1 MPPVFQVSLS
11 SGTPRRLYAV
21 LTFCV
26 VCVLVVVVLTWM
38 TGSRMTTHHA
48 RFIHTGMRIQLEVT
62 QSHMWLEELL
72 AGDPDV
78 DKESVIEH
86 LEHAEAMTTAMLEG
100 GMGAG
105 ESIRGLEK
113 GTLRQTVRELA
124 DSLQEYRDQATQ
136 RLEAGAALNTRE
148 GAASDQRFDALYKVI
163 LEHAQTMEE
172 ELHRSIRRDLTQ
184 FYWMLVGIVVLLV
197 ALAAL
202 MWINV
207 RKYVR
212 QRNQAQMELAD
223 SEETHRT
230 TLMSIGDGV
239 ISTDTQGRV
248 RKLNAVAETLTGWSL
263 AEARGRLLEE
273 IFHITNAFTGAP
285 VEAPVHMV
293 LREGRVVGLANH
305 TVLLARDGT
314 RRQIADSASPIY
326 TSSGSIRGVVL
337 VFRDVTEQYAQQRRL
352 EESEAALRALFENAP
367 LGIFRTT
374 STGQVLQVNPKM
386 AQMVGCASPQ
396 EALNHYEDL
405 TIELYADP
413 ERRQEF
419 IQQLQQE
426 GEVLQFEYEGVRRN
440 GIRRW
445 FMMNARISEYRSDGS
460 FVIDGFTSDVTERV
474 QAQARVEHLN
484 LVLRAIREVNQLIT
498 RETEAGE
505 LIRKVSKL
513 MVASRGFTSAL
524 VVLVDAAGRPHTW
537 HQAGQESEEFNAPV
551 QEYLQEGNLP
561 PCCGLAQQHDGVLLV
576 PKREGAC
583 RGCPQELR
591 CQSLDALCV
600 ALGYQERFFGYM
612 AVALPTGR
620 GGDSEEQAL
629 FQEAANDV
637 AFALYS
643 LEQGEQARQAEAD
656 RERMEYQLQQ
666 AQKMEAV
673 GRLAGGVAHDFNN
686 MLNVILGYTTS
697 SLERVA
703 VEEPVYEALNQI
715 HLAAERSADLT
726 RQLLAFSRRQMYQPE
741 VLNLNSLLEKQSK
754 MLSRLIGEDVQLQ
767 FVPGEDLWNIRM
779 DPSQVD
785 QILVN
790 LVINARDAMPEGG
803 VISIETANVV
813 LDEAYSSRLLS
824 VEAGEYVLLAV
835 SDTGKGISA
844 EMQEQIFEPFFTTKE
859 KGEGTGLGLSTVYG
873 IVQQNT
879 GFIHMYSEPGSGT
892 TFKIYLPRV
901 GDSAEMEKTPVA
913 ETPLTGQETILVV
926 EDEQQLLEL
935 IQTVLEEYGYTVL
948 AAGTPEQALQFA
960 QNIEEPI
967 QLMLTDVVMPGMNG
981 KALKR
986 EVESHHPSIRVVYMS
1001 GYTDNIIVKRGMVDP
1016 GLAFIQKPFS
1026 MEGLARKI
1034 RQVLDAE
1041 SS

>member
-1 MPPVFQVSLS
+1 MPSASQVPVL

-21 LTFCV
+21 LAFCV

-38 TGSRMTTHHA
+38 TGRRMTTHHA
-48 RFIHTGMRIQLEVT
+48 RLVHTVMRIQLEVS
-62 QSHMWLEELL
+62 QSHMWLEEFL

-78 DKESVIEH
+78 DTESVTEH
-86 LEHAEAMTTAMLEG
+86 LKHAEAMTKAMLTG

-105 ESIRGLEK
+105 ETLQGLHK
-113 GTLRQTVRELA
+113 GPLRQSVSELA
-124 DSLQEYRDQATQ
+124 SSLQEYRHQALQ
-136 RLEAGAALNTRE
+136 RLESGAALNTPA
-148 GAASDQRFDALYKVI
+148 GATSDQRFDALYKAI
-163 LEHAQTMEE
+163 LERGQIMEKG
-172 ELHRSIRRDLTQ
+172 LHRSIRQDLAQ
-184 FYWMLVGIVVLLV
+184 FYWMLVGVLLLLV

-202 MWINV
+202 IWISV

-212 QRNQAQMELAD
+212 QRNHALAELAE
-223 SEETHRT
+223 SEEIHRT

-248 RKLNAVAETLTGWSL
+248 RKMNTVAERLTGWGL
-263 AEARGRLLEE
+263 AEVQGQWLEDV
-273 IFHITNAFTGAP
+273 FRITNAFTGAS
-285 VEAPVHMV
+285 VKAPVHTV

-326 TSSGSIRGVVL
+326 TSDGALRGVVM
-337 VFRDVTEQYAQQRRL
+337 VFRDVTEHYAQQRRL

-374 STGQVLQVNPKM
+374 SSGQALQVNPKM
-386 AQMVGCASPQ
+386 AQMVGCTTPQ
-396 EALNHYEDL
+396 EAISDYDNLSM
-405 TIELYADP
+405 ELYADP
-413 ERRQEF
+413 GRRREF
-419 IQQLQQE
+419 IEQLQQK
-426 GEVLQFEYEGVRRN
+426 GEVQQFEYEGVRRN

-445 FMMNARISEYRSDGS
+445 FMMNARISEYRGDGS
-460 FVIDGFTSDVTERV
+460 FIIDGFTSDVTERV
-474 QAQARVEHLN
+474 EAQARVEHLN

-505 LIRKVSKL
+505 LIRKVSQL
-513 MVASRGFTSAL
+513 LVASRGFNSAL
-524 VVLVDAAGRPHTW
+524 VVLVDAAGRPDIW
-537 HQAGQESEEFNAPV
+537 HQAGQESEKSNGPV
-551 QEYLQEGNLP
+551 QEHLQEGKLP
-561 PCCGLAQQHDGVLLV
+561 PCCGLAQQHDGVLQV
-576 PKREGAC
+576 PKRKGAC

-591 CQSLDALCV
+591 CQSLEALCV
-600 ALGYQERFFGYM
+600 ALGYQDWFFGYIT
-612 AVALPTGR
+612 VALPEGR
-620 GGDSEEQAL
+620 GGDPEEQTL
-629 FQEAANDV
+629 FQEAANDI

-643 LEQGEQARQAEAD
+643 LEQGEQARQAENE

-686 MLNVILGYTTS
+686 MLNVIIGYTTHT
-697 SLERVA
+697 LERIA
-703 VEEPVYEALNQI
+703 VEDPLYEALHQI
-715 HLAAERSADLT
+715 HFAAERSADLT
-726 RQLLAFSRRQMYQPE
+726 RQLLAFSRKQMYQPE

-754 MLSRLIGEDVQLQ
+754 MLGRLIGEDVQLQ
-767 FVPGEDLWNIRM
+767 FVPGEGLWNVRM
-779 DPSQVD
+779 DPSQLD
-785 QILVN
+785 QILAN
-790 LVINARDAMPEGG
+790 LVVNARDAMPEGG

-835 SDTGKGISA
+835 SDTGKGIST
-844 EMQEQIFEPFFTTKE
+844 EMQDQIFEPFFTTKD

-879 GFIHMYSEPGSGT
+879 GFIHMYSEPDSGT
-892 TFKIYLPRV
+892 TFKIYLPRA
-901 GDSAEMEKTPVA
+901 GEPAEKESTTLTA
-913 ETPLTGQETILVV
+913 TPLTGTETILVV

-948 AAGTPEQALQFA
+948 AAGTPEDALHYA
-960 QNIEEPI
+960 QNADAPI

-981 KALKR
+981 KALKK
-986 EVESHHPSIRVVYMS
+986 EVQTLHPLIRVVYMS
-1001 GYTDNIIVKRGMVDP
+1001 GYTDNIIVKRGMVEP

-1034 RQVLDAE
+1034 RQVLDAQ
-1041 SS
+1041 S